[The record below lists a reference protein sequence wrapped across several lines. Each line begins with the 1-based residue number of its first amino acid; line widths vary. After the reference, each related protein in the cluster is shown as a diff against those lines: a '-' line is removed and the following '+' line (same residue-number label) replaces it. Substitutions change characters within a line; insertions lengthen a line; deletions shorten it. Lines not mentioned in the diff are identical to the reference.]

1 MIYRKKKI
9 LLIQLFLLIFAILII
24 YKTYYV
30 KDSNDEEKIIS
41 KTIKK
46 KVLEQNSSENGD
58 IFFDIEYTGL
68 DLNGNRYVL
77 KSKIAKMDELYP
89 EIINMEVVHSVF
101 YFKDDTI
108 LNVWSDKGV
117 YNNKTLDM
125 KFRQNVKAKYMESN
139 LFAEKADYSNSKN
152 YLSVYEN
159 VRLDDIRG
167 NLIADKLIFDIVKKK
182 LDITSFQ
189 NGKINANLKLNEK
202 RF

>member
-1 MIYRKKKI
+1 
-9 LLIQLFLLIFAILII
+9 
-24 YKTYYV
+24 
-30 KDSNDEEKIIS
+30 
-41 KTIKK
+41 
-46 KVLEQNSSENGD
+46 
-58 IFFDIEYTGL
+58 
-68 DLNGNRYVL
+68 
-77 KSKIAKMDELYP
+77 
-89 EIINMEVVHSVF
+89 
-101 YFKDDTI
+101 
-108 LNVWSDKGV
+108 
-117 YNNKTLDM
+117 M

>member
-1 MIYRKKKI
+1 
-9 LLIQLFLLIFAILII
+9 
-24 YKTYYV
+24 
-30 KDSNDEEKIIS
+30 
-41 KTIKK
+41 
-46 KVLEQNSSENGD
+46 
-58 IFFDIEYTGL
+58 
-68 DLNGNRYVL
+68 
-77 KSKIAKMDELYP
+77 
-89 EIINMEVVHSVF
+89 MEVVHSVF

-108 LNVWSDKGV
+108 LNIWSDKGV